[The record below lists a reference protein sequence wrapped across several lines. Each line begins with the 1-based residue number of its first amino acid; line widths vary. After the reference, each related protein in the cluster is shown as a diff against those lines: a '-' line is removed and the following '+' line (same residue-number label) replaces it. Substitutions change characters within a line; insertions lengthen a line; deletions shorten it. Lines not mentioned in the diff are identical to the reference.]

1 MGVGKDY
8 INRTILVYN
17 GSGGYEDGL
26 LDSVMF
32 EAEYTINYQG
42 EVCLPRN
49 YLSKPKILQFSKVP
63 LRREDTKA
71 IWLDVKY
78 TSIEDRFFWD
88 KTSLLYTSIE

>member
-42 EVCLPRN
+42 EACHVEQLCEIGRDYQWN
-49 YLSKPKILQFSKVP
+49 S
-63 LRREDTKA
+63 
-71 IWLDVKY
+71 
-78 TSIEDRFFWD
+78 
-88 KTSLLYTSIE
+88 